1 MSFDGLDTDALQ
13 LAMQHCD
20 AQSLLA
26 ATDSLSLPRR
36 IHSPGTF
43 LSPPSVPFIFRVS
56 ANPASVSPAPVNP
69 ASFNPA
75 PATDVVAQS

>member
-1 MSFDGLDTDALQ
+1 
-13 LAMQHCD
+13 MQHCD

-26 ATDSLSLPRR
+26 LARCNRFTLAAASNPFAWR
-36 IHSPGTF
+36 F

-56 ANPASVSPAPVNP
+56 ANPATVSPAPVNP